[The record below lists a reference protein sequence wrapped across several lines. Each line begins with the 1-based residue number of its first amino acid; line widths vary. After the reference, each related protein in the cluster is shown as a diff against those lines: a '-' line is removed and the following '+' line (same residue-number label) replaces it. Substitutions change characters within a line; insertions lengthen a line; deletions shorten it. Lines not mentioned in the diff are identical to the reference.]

1 MTATPISPQSLL
13 DKAASSEL
21 TLKDVIRSIPK
32 EYFQKDGRKAWTKVV
47 INVAL
52 VALGYLSLAVVPW
65 YLLPLAWVF
74 TGTALTGFFVIAHDC
89 GHRSFSNKLWVNDLV
104 GHLVLLPI
112 LYPFHSWRHLH
123 DKHHKHTNKMDVDN
137 AWQPW
142 RTEFYDG
149 LGGVEQFVYRLMRG
163 WVWPVGSMLHW
174 ALIHFKRENYANEKD
189 WQNAKFSNMVV
200 IVAGL
205 IGLPL
210 LTLAAGPWGLV
221 NFWLMPFLV
230 YHFWMSTF
238 TVVHHTLPEIPFQEP
253 EVWNEA
259 ESQLFGTVHC
269 DYPRWVEFMC
279 HDINVHIPHHIST
292 AIPSYNLR
300 KAHRFLKSVWG
311 DRLVERQFNLAL
323 MQEVTK
329 CHLYHP
335 ERNYQTFEEYRQS
348 SIG

>member
-1 MTATPISPQSLL
+1 MTATQISPQTVSVQV
-13 DKAASSEL
+13 DAAEL
-21 TLKDVIRSIPK
+21 NLKDIIRSIPK
-32 EYFQKDGRKAWTKVV
+32 EYFLKDARKAWTKVI
-47 INVAL
+47 INTAL
-52 VALGYLSLAVVPW
+52 VALGYWTLAVAPW
-65 YLLPLAWVF
+65 YLLPLGWIF

-89 GHRSFSNKLWVNDLV
+89 GHRAFSNRRWVNDLV
-104 GHLVLLPI
+104 GHVLLLPI
-112 LYPFHSWRHLH
+112 LYPFHSWRLLH
-123 DKHHKHTNKMDVDN
+123 DKHHKYTNKMDVDN

-142 RTEFYDG
+142 RPEVYASLNWF
-149 LGGVEQFVYRLMRG
+149 EQAVYRLMRSQL
-163 WVWPVGSMLHW
+163 WAVGSILHW
-174 ALIHFKRENYANEKD
+174 ALIHFKRENYASEKD
-189 WQNAKFSNMVV
+189 WQNAKFSNTVV
-200 IVAGL
+200 IIAGL

-210 LTLAAGPWGLV
+210 LVATAGWWGLV

-253 EVWNEA
+253 ELWNEA

-300 KAHRFLKSVWG
+300 KAHAFLKGVWG
-311 DRLVERQFNLAL
+311 DRLVERQFNWAL
-323 MQEVTK
+323 MQEVMQ

-335 ERNYQTFEEYRQS
+335 ERNYQTFQEYNQQ
-348 SIG
+348 